1 MTALGSFNEILIGDE
16 RDNLL
21 GLTQT
26 KGAAAG
32 SAGDDTLSSV
42 LNGDPNLGSLLF
54 GNEGDDYIN
63 SQGVADS
70 VFGGK
75 DNDTLFN
82 DSGRVLMSGDLGDDV
97 VMSEEGGNTLFG
109 GGGNDYLMAEEAENI
124 FLGGE
129 GNDSL
134 VGLEGDDTMAGGD
147 GADYIKGGPDDPSLM
162 FGNAGSDTM
171 EAGNA
176 GDSMYGG
183 KDDDTVTYGSD
194 VAGEGGVLFGD
205 LGADYLAVLSD
216 SISGAILNGD
226 VDPTGGAI
234 AGTDVGDD
242 ILYVQAGS
250 DHLMAGNAGDDSL
263 LLGDSVGGGIT
274 MAGGQGNDVL
284 SGSSSGASFAY
295 GDGGDDMLELSFA
308 GGGEMW
314 GDNPTIT
321 DGFGNDTVMAAG
333 SGVTV
338 AGDNENAGTAGG
350 DDYLVSKDGGNNLIG
365 HSGNDVLSGTAAGG
379 DSMDGGLGNDT
390 YMFTDGDNIVFDEEG
405 LNTYMGVNAL
415 NTTVTV
421 KPTDEFG
428 GEATWFVQGDQSV
441 VERGLTSGGLITDN
455 QAPDIIQFSGTVT
468 GQVNTSGG
476 DDDIQAVNV
485 ASTGSV
491 MGGEGNDTIEIT
503 GSVAAGGMLDGGA
516 GDDLIEISN
525 DQGNATL
532 AGAVDGGEGND
543 TLNIDVVAAG
553 ATVSGGDGDDL
564 FNGTTGQLGF
574 VGAGAVIDGGAGAE
588 KILITE
594 LGSDA
599 GEGAISIIGGNDD
612 SADTLGV
619 DLGAAGTV
627 GTGAPSVNIDAGGG
641 NDILQG
647 AKYGGD
653 SLSGGVGDDQLYGGP
668 GAGTQEFANL
678 QNLAQQGSYTQLFE
692 GLAALGGGDN
702 LNGGAGNDKFLIFDT
717 NETGAIQ
724 EQLQY
729 FSGSGTTANFNATFS
744 GTNGDNILNPAPDQ
758 FSPQGTQAPF
768 SPFEPGV
775 ADASAS
781 EGILVGTDATATDAT
796 GADIGTAGGGTLA
809 FVTDAAYLTAGFNV
823 DTLTGFSVGQDKIF
837 LNNDNFG
844 DYAGTAGLANNVAA
858 FTGTGGLFGQI
869 NADGTTGGG
878 TDLLGNYD
886 NGLAAFSGKFAGIG
900 SDTDYNGILG
910 SNLDV
915 SGQVSFDKSTNGLYI
930 GNGTVMTLMAVVP
943 ELASA
948 NFAQLTGEDIID
960 ASVPF
965 TPFSSTGGGGTSL
978 IVF

>member
-242 ILYVQAGS
+242 TLYVAAGS
-250 DHLMAGNAGDDSL
+250 DHLMAGNAGDDVL
-263 LLGDSVGGGIT
+263 RLGDSVGGGVT
-274 MAGGQGNDVL
+274 MAGGQGNDVFT
-284 SGSSSGASFAY
+284 GSSSGESFAF
-295 GDGGDDMLELSFA
+295 GDAGDDMMELSFA
-308 GGGEMW
+308 GGGQMW
-314 GDNPTIT
+314 GDNPTLT
-321 DGFGNDTVMAAG
+321 DGFGNDTIMASG

-350 DDYLVSKDGGNNLIG
+350 DDYLISQDGGNNLIG

-455 QAPDIIQFSGTVT
+455 QAPDIIGFSGTVT

-476 DDDIQAVNV
+476 DDEIQALNV

-503 GSVAAGGMLDGGA
+503 GSVAAGGMVDGGA
-516 GDDLIEISN
+516 GDDLLDIS
-525 DQGNATL
+525 TL
-532 AGAVDGGEGND
+532 GGAVDGAEGSD
-543 TLNIDVVAAG
+543 TINIDAVAAG
-553 ATVSGGDGDDL
+553 ATVSGGDGNDF
-564 FNGTTGQLGF
+564 FNGTNGSIPF
-574 VGAGAVIDGGAGAE
+574 VGAGAVIDGGAGEE
-588 KILITE
+588 KIVIQS

-599 GEGAISIIGGNDD
+599 AGVEGAAITLTGGNDD
-612 SADTLGV
+612 SADQLGV
-619 DLGAAGTV
+619 GTDATSTF
-627 GTGAPSVNIDAGGG
+627 GTSTPAVFIDAGGG
-641 NDILQG
+641 DDILQG

-653 SLSGGVGDDQLYGGP
+653 VLLGGVGNDQLYGGP
-668 GAGTQEFANL
+668 GPDAGDFTQFAT
-678 QNLAQQGSYTQLFE
+678 LAQAGSMNDALA
-692 GLAALGGGDN
+692 GLIQVSGGDS
-702 LNGGAGNDKFLIFDT
+702 LDGGAGNDEFVLRRT

-724 EQLQY
+724 GLLNQ
-729 FSGSGTTANFNATFS
+729 FSRPAGSNPDLAFS
-744 GTNGDNILNPAPDQ
+744 GTNGENVLNPDPRTGATDIG
-758 FSPQGTQAPF
+758 GTQAPF
-768 SPFEPGV
+768 SPFEYSV
-775 ADASAS
+775 ADGASANN
-781 EGILVGTDATATDAT
+781 GILVGTD
-796 GADIGTAGGGTLA
+796 GAAITQIGDQIGDSNGSTAGGSA
-809 FVTDAAYLTAGFNV
+809 SVIDAGYLTAGFNV
-823 DTLTGFSVGQDKIF
+823 DTLTGFTANTDKLVLEINAF
-837 LNNDNFG
+837 TAYDNAG
-844 DYAGTAGLANNVAA
+844 NVGTALATFNGAGA
-858 FTGTGGLFGQI
+858 LFGQI
-869 NADGTTGGG
+869 DPDLVAG
-878 TDLLGNYD
+878 TDADKILNNYD
-886 NGLAAFSGKFAGIG
+886 SGSAAFAGDFAKIDQGLAGVGSIG
-900 SDTDYNGILG
+900 S
-910 SNLDV
+910 LDDL
-915 SGQVSFDKSTNGLYI
+915 GQVSYDNTSGGLYI
-930 GNGTVMTLMAVVP
+930 GNGTVMTLMAVIP
-943 ELASA
+943 GLTTASITDA
-948 NFAQLTGEDIID
+948 NNLVDFQSEADLS
-960 ASVPF
+960 A
-965 TPFSSTGGGGTSL
+965 GGGFTL
-978 IVF
+978 L